1 MKKLILALA
10 ALLALTTG
18 SIPTYAVNSVSEGPN
33 YRAEHLL
40 IMNETV
46 RSRVPEND
54 RLQIAYDLPD
64 EVIDSASSYE
74 MPIEIWETDSLTLE
88 DITSRQERNAL
99 VIERLVGVV
108 LNEDGDGRVLNTS
121 DPYYN
126 YISYRSVP
134 NAHTGDIVVTYCI
147 YDPST
152 DVEDDIMERFDTII
166 CNSIEATRLSEDK

>member
-18 SIPTYAVNSVSEGPN
+18 SIPSYAVNTMTEGPN
-33 YRAEHLL
+33 FRAEHLL

-46 RSRVPEND
+46 RSRVTESD

-64 EVIDSASSYE
+64 AVIEKAESYE
-74 MPIEIWETDSLTLE
+74 MPIEIWETDDLTLE
-88 DITSRQERNAL
+88 AITTRTERNAL

-108 LNEDGDGRVLNTS
+108 LDTEGNGRVLNTD

-152 DVEDDIMERFDTII
+152 DVEDDIIDRFDTII

>member
-1 MKKLILALA
+1 MKKLILALV

-40 IMNETV
+40 IMNESI
-46 RSRVPEND
+46 RSRVTEND

-64 EVIDSASSYE
+64 AVIESASSYK
-74 MPIEIWETDSLTLE
+74 MPIEIWETDDLTLE
-88 DITSRQERNAL
+88 AITTRTERNAL

-108 LNEDGDGRVLNTS
+108 LDTDGNGRILNTD

-126 YISYRSVP
+126 YISYRGVSLNP
-134 NAHTGDIVVTYCI
+134 GDIIVTYCI

-152 DVEDDIMERFDTII
+152 DAEDDIMERFDTII